1 MHERRPRRRPSPATT
16 GFTVAVA
23 VSSVL
28 AACSTTTEST
38 RSTSTTGRAAATAT
52 AAPATVAPRRA
63 GEADGAYVFRTQCAG
78 CHGTGGEGNV
88 GPPLVGVADRLAAAD
103 EVAIVR
109 NGRGRMPA
117 FSPALSDD
125 EIAAVVEHTRTQ
137 LR

>member
-1 MHERRPRRRPSPATT
+1 MLDDDRVDPIDLDDRARCGYGH
-16 GFTVAVA
+16 
-23 VSSVL
+23 
-28 AACSTTTEST
+28 
-38 RSTSTTGRAAATAT
+38 GR
-52 AAPATVAPRRA
+52 PATVAPRRA